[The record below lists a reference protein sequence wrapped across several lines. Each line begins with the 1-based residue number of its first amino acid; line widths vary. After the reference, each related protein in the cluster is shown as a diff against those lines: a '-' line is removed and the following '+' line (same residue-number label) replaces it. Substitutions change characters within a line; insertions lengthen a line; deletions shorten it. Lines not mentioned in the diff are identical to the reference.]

1 MSRDPFRVLEAE
13 HQEALEA
20 LLRLEHAAQ
29 ALAHQSATA
38 DDRDTVRSVLEV
50 LTTTVKDHNEKEEEA
65 LFPLLVD
72 DAPTMIFEDEHRRLW
87 ALETELRAALERPAP
102 DTQIARL
109 SLEIV
114 ELLREHIA
122 RENEVL
128 FPVARSI
135 LGPEGISALS
145 RRIS

>member
-1 MSRDPFRVLEAE
+1 MSRDPFQILEAE

-29 ALAHQSATA
+29 ALAQHSAGA
-38 DDRDTVRSVLEV
+38 EDRETVRSVLEV
-50 LTTTVKDHNEKEEEA
+50 LMTSVKDHNEKEEEA
-65 LFPLLVD
+65 LFPLLGD

-87 ALETELRAALERPAP
+87 ALELDLQLALQRPAP

-135 LGPEGISALS
+135 LGPEGISALG
-145 RRIS
+145 RRIN